1 MSFFE
6 DNVLLYSR
14 AAEKLYNEA
23 KDYPIIDY
31 HCHLDPRAI
40 AENDRITDIGRLW
53 LEADHY
59 KWRAMRLCGVDEYY
73 ITGDA
78 PYKVKFM
85 KYAEIMPMLCGN
97 PLYYFTH
104 FELKQI
110 FGISEPLCAE
120 TAEKIYE
127 KANER
132 LSSLTV
138 SDLLEKYNVSLVAT
152 TDDPADS
159 LKYHGIVGRTAV
171 VPTFRP
177 DRYYCPDDDALSD
190 LGRAAG
196 IQIKAL
202 PDMLGALTDRLDFFR
217 EKGCFMSDHG
227 FEHFPAEFI
236 SENEA
241 NELFLNRAELDEKQK
256 NALFGYI
263 LSYLLKEY
271 NKRGMTAQLH
281 FSVRRNVNSEM
292 YKTTGKDS
300 GLDVIGSPEDPA
312 DVERF
317 LNIIPDKD
325 RPPIILYALNDVPVR
340 ALASICGAFRGVRI
354 GAAWWFNDTVSGI
367 RRNLDVIA
375 EYSVLG
381 TSPGMLT
388 DSRSF
393 AGYSRFDFFR
403 RILCNYVG
411 DLVTKGEYDA
421 DAAKE
426 LIYDICF
433 KNAEKSAEN
442 SVTYRKLKGG
452 DTI

>member
-14 AAEKLYNEA
+14 AAEKLYNDS

-196 IQIKAL
+196 VDIKTL

-241 NELFLNRAELDEKQK
+241 NELFLNRKELDEKQK

-300 GLDVIGSPEDPA
+300 GLDVVGSPEDPA

-317 LNIIPDKD
+317 LNGIPDKD

-411 DLVTKGEYDA
+411 DLVSKGEYDA

-426 LIYDICF
+426 LIYNICF
-433 KNAEKSAEN
+433 KNAEKLADN
-442 SVTYRKLKGG
+442 SVIYRKLKGG

>member
-1 MSFFE
+1 MSFFD

-14 AAEKLYNEA
+14 AAEKLYDGA

-40 AENDRITDIGRLW
+40 AENDGIADIGRLW

-110 FGISEPLCAE
+110 FGINEPLCAE
-120 TAEKIYE
+120 NAEKIYE

-138 SDLLEKYNVSLVAT
+138 ADLLEKYKVSLVAT

-159 LKYHGIVGRTAV
+159 LKYHGICGKTAV

-177 DRYYCPDDDALSD
+177 DRYYCPDDEALMQ

-196 IQIKAL
+196 TEIKTL
-202 PDMLGALTDRLDFFR
+202 PDMLAALTDRLDFFIS
-217 EKGCFMSDHG
+217 KGCFMSDHG
-227 FEHFPAEFI
+227 FEHFPTEFI
-236 SENEA
+236 SSDTA
-241 NELFLNRAELDEKQK
+241 NKLFLQRKTLDEKQK

-263 LSYLLKEY
+263 LRYLLKEY
-271 NKRGMTAQLH
+271 GKRGMTAQLH
-281 FSVRRNVNSEM
+281 FSVRRCVNSDMFEI
-292 YKTTGKDS
+292 TGKDS
-300 GLDVIGSPEDPA
+300 GFDVIGSPEDPA

-317 LNIIPDKD
+317 LNSIPDKE
-325 RPPIILYALNDVPVR
+325 RPPLILYALNDAPLK
-340 ALASICGAFRGVRI
+340 ALASICGAFRGVRM

-367 RRNLDVIA
+367 RRNLDIIS

-426 LIYDICF
+426 LIYGVCF
-433 KNAEKSAEN
+433 KNAEKLAEN
-442 SVTYRKLKGG
+442 SVIYKELTEVK
-452 DTI
+452 

>member
-1 MSFFE
+1 MKFFD

-23 KDYPIIDY
+23 KDCPIIDY

-110 FGISEPLCAE
+110 FNITEPLCAD

-127 KANER
+127 KANDI

-159 LKYHGIVGRTAV
+159 LKYHGIYGKTAV
-171 VPTFRP
+171 TPTFRP
-177 DRYYCPDDDALSD
+177 DRYYCPDDDALTD

-196 IQIKAL
+196 SEIKTL
-202 PDMLGALTDRLDFFR
+202 PDMLKALSERLDFFIS
-217 EKGCFMSDHG
+217 KGCFMSDHG
-227 FEHFPAEFI
+227 FERFPTEFI
-236 SENEA
+236 SADEA
-241 NELFLNRAELDEKQK
+241 NALFLQRKSLCEKQK

-263 LSYLLKEY
+263 LRYLLVEY

-292 YKTTGKDS
+292 FSVTGKDS
-300 GLDVIGSPEDPA
+300 GFDVIGSPEDPA
-312 DVERF
+312 AAERF
-317 LNIIPDKD
+317 LNSIPDKD
-325 RPPIILYALNDVPVR
+325 RPPVILYALNDEPVK

-367 RRNLDVIA
+367 RRNLDIIS

-403 RILCNYVG
+403 RILCNHVG
-411 DLVTKGEYDA
+411 DLVSKGEYDE

-426 LIYDICF
+426 LIYGICF
-433 KNAEKSAEN
+433 KNAEKLAEQ
-442 SVTYRKLKGG
+442 SILYRKLKGEK
-452 DTI
+452 

>member
-1 MSFFE
+1 MSFF
-6 DNVLLYSR
+6 DDDVLLYSR
-14 AAEKLYNEA
+14 AAVKLYNTA

-40 AENDRITDIGRLW
+40 AENDKINDLGRLW

-78 PYKVKFM
+78 PYKVKFL

-104 FELKQI
+104 FELKQL
-110 FGISEPLCAE
+110 FGITEPLCADN
-120 TAEKIYE
+120 AEKIYE

-132 LSSLTV
+132 LASLAV
-138 SDLLEKYNVSLVAT
+138 ADLLEKYNVRLVAT

-177 DRYYCPDDDALSD
+177 DRYYCPDDDALAD
-190 LGRAAG
+190 LGKAAG
-196 IQIKAL
+196 REIKNL

-217 EKGCFMSDHG
+217 EKGCFMSDQG
-227 FEHFPAEFI
+227 FEHFPTEFI

-241 NELFLNRAELDEKQK
+241 NALFLRRKELDGKQK
-256 NALFGYI
+256 SALFGYI
-263 LSYLLKEY
+263 LRYLLEEY
-271 NKRGMTAQLH
+271 EKRGMTAQLH
-281 FSVRRNVNSEM
+281 FSVRRNVNSGM
-292 YKTTGKDS
+292 FKITGRDS
-300 GLDVIGSPEDPA
+300 GFDVIGSPEDPA
-312 DVERF
+312 YVERF
-317 LNIIPDKD
+317 LNSIPDEK
-325 RPPIILYALNDVPVR
+325 RPQIILYALNDTPVR
-340 ALASICGAFRGVRI
+340 ALASICGAFRNVRI

-367 RRNLDVIA
+367 RRNLDTIS

-411 DLVTKGEYDA
+411 DLVAKGEYGEDN
-421 DAAKE
+421 AAE
-426 LIYDICF
+426 LVKAVCF
-433 KNAEKSAEN
+433 DNAEKLALN
-442 SVTYRKLKGG
+442 STAYRKL
-452 DTI
+452 TEEN